1 MRCTLEPLVPDATT
15 VRLLHAWVSH
25 PRSVF
30 WQMGGAGVD
39 EVAREYERISESA
52 DHHAW
57 LGRVD
62 GEPTFLAETY
72 DPARSELADLDEVR
86 PGDLGMHLLVAPP
99 GGTPRPGLTRAVF
112 GAVLR
117 HCFADTRVRRVVV
130 EPDVGNE
137 AVLRLNARAGFTRV
151 RDVDLGH
158 KTAALSFLARE
169 DHVLRDPVPHLGPG
183 HLERAQRRLV
193 AKAVSELC
201 HERLLQPEPDH
212 AAGPGRWLLR
222 APSGATY
229 AFAARRLP
237 LEHWAVDAAT
247 LTRTVDGAPAPL
259 DVQELVVEHAEALG
273 LRAELVGVYL
283 EELAA
288 TLAWTC
294 WQEAHPG
301 PGVEQLLTATHGEV
315 EAAMTEGHPGFV
327 ANRGRIGFGPLD
339 HERYSP
345 DAAAPVR
352 LVWLGARRACTH
364 LALADDL
371 HEDQLYDAAL
381 GADRDLL
388 HARLRARGLDPDDYL
403 LLPVHPWQW
412 ERQVAVTF
420 APDLARHDL
429 VWLGEGTR
437 EHQALQSIRTFADRE
452 DPARPH
458 VKTALA
464 IQNMGFVRGLSPDY
478 MRPTPAI
485 SDWVAG
491 VVAGDPELGRCRFT
505 VLREVGALGYTGD
518 VYHAAAP
525 GAPQRRMLAALW
537 RESPLLRLAP
547 GERVVTMAS
556 MLHRDPAGASYV
568 AALVRASGLDPRA
581 WLRAFLDAYLR
592 PVVHCLLAHDLAFMP
607 HGENVLVVLEG
618 QAPTRCIMKDLGEE
632 VALLDAERPLPEGLE
647 RVRAVVGHDERC
659 LAVLT
664 DVVDGVLRHLAA
676 IWDHDG
682 LLPVADFWSETADC
696 LERHAADHPELA
708 EAVAAYDLQ
717 REEFAHSCLNRL
729 QLRDARQMVDLADQ
743 ASSLLYAGSLR
754 NPLHRGEGAG

>member
-15 VRLLHAWVSH
+15 VRLLHAWVTH
-25 PRSVF
+25 PRSVY

-117 HCFADTRVRRVVV
+117 HCFSDTRVRRVVV

-201 HERLLQPEPDH
+201 HERLLHPEPDH

-352 LVWLGARRACTH
+352 LDG
-364 LALADDL
+364 
-371 HEDQLYDAAL
+371 
-381 GADRDLL
+381 
-388 HARLRARGLDPDDYL
+388 
-403 LLPVHPWQW
+403 
-412 ERQVAVTF
+412 
-420 APDLARHDL
+420 
-429 VWLGEGTR
+429 
-437 EHQALQSIRTFADRE
+437 
-452 DPARPH
+452 PARTSRWPTTCTRTSCTTPRWAP
-458 VKTALA
+458 TATCCT
-464 IQNMGFVRGLSPDY
+464 RG
-478 MRPTPAI
+478 
-485 SDWVAG
+485 
-491 VVAGDPELGRCRFT
+491 C
-505 VLREVGALGYTGD
+505 
-518 VYHAAAP
+518 AP
-525 GAPQRRMLAALW
+525 GGSTPTTTSCCRCTPGSGSARW
-537 RESPLLRLAP
+537 R
-547 GERVVTMAS
+547 
-556 MLHRDPAGASYV
+556 
-568 AALVRASGLDPRA
+568 
-581 WLRAFLDAYLR
+581 
-592 PVVHCLLAHDLAFMP
+592 
-607 HGENVLVVLEG
+607 
-618 QAPTRCIMKDLGEE
+618 
-632 VALLDAERPLPEGLE
+632 
-647 RVRAVVGHDERC
+647 
-659 LAVLT
+659 
-664 DVVDGVLRHLAA
+664 
-676 IWDHDG
+676 
-682 LLPVADFWSETADC
+682 
-696 LERHAADHPELA
+696 
-708 EAVAAYDLQ
+708 
-717 REEFAHSCLNRL
+717 
-729 QLRDARQMVDLADQ
+729 
-743 ASSLLYAGSLR
+743 
-754 NPLHRGEGAG
+754 